1 LRVCWLLRTG
11 KLALVLAA
19 SSALTLGACGHSSE
33 DATGGKKK
41 GGKGS
46 AVPVLVAEATAR
58 DVPITLDGIGT
69 VVPLSVVEV
78 KVRVDG
84 QLDKVLF
91 AEGQEVHAGELL
103 AQIDPRP
110 YEAILAQAQAT
121 RAKDQATLLNARL
134 DVDRYGELI
143 EGGGVSAQTL
153 QAAKATVESLEATV
167 HADEAAVDTAKLQ
180 KEFTRLVAP
189 IDGRVGLRL
198 INPGAIVHVTDASG
212 IVTVT
217 QMQPISVIFSM
228 PQDKLPD
235 ILAASAKSK
244 LAVIAF
250 TRDGSKSLA
259 TGELSVIDS
268 QVDST
273 TGQIRLRAAFANDNR
288 TLWPGSLV
296 SARLLVRTEQ
306 AVTVIPSPGVLRGQE
321 GDFVYVVTK
330 DNTVEA
336 RPVTTGESVDGYTA
350 IAAGVEL
357 GEQVVVDGQAR
368 LAPGSHIDIKEEGDA
383 ARPHSGSA
391 GHKHAAA
398 G

>member
-1 LRVCWLLRTG
+1 
-11 KLALVLAA
+11 
-19 SSALTLGACGHSSE
+19 
-33 DATGGKKK
+33 
-41 GGKGS
+41 
-46 AVPVLVAEATAR
+46 
-58 DVPITLDGIGT
+58 
-69 VVPLSVVEV
+69 
-78 KVRVDG
+78 
-84 QLDKVLF
+84 
-91 AEGQEVHAGELL
+91 
-103 AQIDPRP
+103 
-110 YEAILAQAQAT
+110 
-121 RAKDQATLLNARL
+121 
-134 DVDRYGELI
+134 
-143 EGGGVSAQTL
+143 
-153 QAAKATVESLEATV
+153 V